1 MEFVGIGDLHLSS
14 QNGHGGF
21 SRFVDDSDGYIL
33 SEVQRVIDLA
43 VEKGIEKAIIYGD
56 VCDAVRMSYRAHLQ
70 LAEFFRRNKD
80 IDFHVILGNHDKFA
94 KDSHLGHSCEVL
106 QEFRLKNLTVYDEPK
121 TVTFD
126 DGSKVNFLPFPYS
139 NFRKCLNVC
148 HLDLAGAPMDNGRPT
163 KSDVTSKG
171 YHVVSGHIHSSS
183 NFRHTHYS
191 GTLYQLN
198 FGEDVGRKGFHL
210 IECDAT
216 DAEVTYVPFTPK
228 YKLQTVIVE
237 DASVLETLERENI
250 FYRLLIPE
258 DADEIDA
265 SLYASLN
272 VVDLKR
278 WGSKTELEDL
288 QSLTLEFEELDLD
301 VDAVLNSILLSH
313 YKDDAKR
320 ILKVR
325 SQILSRT

>member
-70 LAEFFRRNKD
+70 LVDFFRRNKG

-94 KDSHLGHSCEVL
+94 RDSHLGHSCEVL
-106 QEFRLKNLTVYDEPK
+106 QQFRLKNLTVYDQPK
-121 TVTFD
+121 TVKFA
-126 DGSKVNFLPFPYS
+126 DGSRVNFLPFPFS
-139 NFRKCLNVC
+139 NFKKCLNVC
-148 HLDLAGAPMDNGRPT
+148 HLDLAGAPMDNGKPT
-163 KSDVTSKG
+163 KSEVTSKG

-183 NFRHTHYS
+183 SFRNTYYS

-198 FGEDVGRKGFHL
+198 FGEDVDRKGFHF

-216 DAEVTYVPFTPK
+216 DAEVTYVPFLPM
-228 YKLQTVIVE
+228 YQLRTVIVE
-237 DASVLETLERENI
+237 NPAILETLQRENI
-250 FYRLLIPE
+250 FYRLLVPE
-258 DADEIDA
+258 DADEVDA

-272 VVDLKR
+272 VVDVKR
-278 WGSKTELEDL
+278 WGSKTELADL
-288 QSLTLEFEELDLD
+288 QSLTLEFEELNLD
-301 VDAVLNSILLSH
+301 VNAVLKTILSSQ

-325 SQILSRT
+325 SRILSRT